1 MFNYDLKTLAEIIQG
16 ELIGTNVSFNTVA
29 INSKKIKVEESALFV
44 PIKGERF
51 DGHDFIIEAIENGS
65 IAFISEK
72 KINDAKTPYI
82 LVKNTRLALG
92 QFAAFHRLSFTK
104 PVIGLTGSTGKTTT
118 KAMIAAILRQKH
130 TVLSPEVSMNNDI
143 GMPLTLLE
151 LNDQDYAVIEMGT
164 NHPGEI
170 LYLTQIAKP
179 DVALITNI
187 GAAHLEA
194 FKNLDGVATEK
205 SAIFQGLKKNGI
217 AVVNADDPKT
227 EKLLAQ
233 LAQLDKQKI
242 VTFGYAKTADVRA
255 DNVKLND
262 LGQASFNLKSKY
274 YQGEIHLQCYG
285 EHNVKNALAAAA
297 VASIFTIPFA
307 DIKAGLESFDAVTK
321 RLKRCKGLNGS
332 IVLDDSYSA
341 IPDAVIAAL
350 NVLACA
356 KGEKIF
362 IFGGMAEL
370 NPEQNVSTHSEIG
383 LLAKRLGVNALL
395 TIGELTRHTAKEFGK
410 AAEHFNEKNQL
421 IEFAK
426 TLLKPDVTVLI
437 KGSRGMRMEEVVMG
451 LTDNFTE

>member
-16 ELIGTNVSFNTVA
+16 ELIGNNVAFNTVS

-51 DGHDFIIEAIENGS
+51 DGHDFIDEGIANGA

-72 KINDAKTPYI
+72 KINDAIKPYI

-118 KAMIAAILRQKH
+118 KALIAAILRQKH

-151 LNDQDYAVIEMGT
+151 LKDQDYAVIEMGT

-205 SAIFQGLKKNGI
+205 SAIFQGLKKDGV

-227 EKLLAQ
+227 EKLLSQ
-233 LAQLDKQKI
+233 LQQQKI
-242 VTFGYAKTADVRA
+242 ITFGYAKTADVRA
-255 DNVKLND
+255 ENVKLNE
-262 LGQASFNLKSKY
+262 LSQASFNLKSENF
-274 YQGEIHLQCYG
+274 QGEIHLQCYG
-285 EHNVKNALAAAA
+285 EHNVKNALATAA
-297 VASIFTIPFA
+297 VASVFNIPFA

-370 NPEQNVSTHSEIG
+370 NPEQNISTHSEIG
-383 LLAKRLGVNALL
+383 LLAKRLGVNTLL
-395 TIGELTRHTAKEFGK
+395 TIGELTRHTAQEFGK

-451 LTDNFTE
+451 LMDNFTE